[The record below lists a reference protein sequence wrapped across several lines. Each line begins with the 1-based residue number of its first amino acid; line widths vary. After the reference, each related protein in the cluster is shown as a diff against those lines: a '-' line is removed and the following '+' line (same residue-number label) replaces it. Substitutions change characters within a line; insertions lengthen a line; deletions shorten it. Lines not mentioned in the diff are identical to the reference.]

1 MKATH
6 VKQDIT
12 PSDLHLSHGMKV
24 TIDRIIAKTHGVH
37 LVIYFWDGRMCV
49 FETTSEELSQ
59 MGFYNA
65 EGVEVSKGLVE
76 SAYSM
81 AMAQRTFD
89 RHAETFK
96 KLTGQ
101 IEG

>member
-6 VKQDIT
+6 VKQDIS
-12 PSDLHLSHGMKV
+12 PSDLHFSHGMKV
-24 TIDRIIAKTHGVH
+24 TIDRIIAKTHGIH

-65 EGVEVSKGLVE
+65 EGVEVSKEMVE
-76 SAYSM
+76 SAYVM
-81 AMAQRTFD
+81 AIAQRNLD
-89 RHAETFK
+89 EHAEQFK

-101 IEG
+101 S

>member
-12 PSDLHLSHGMKV
+12 PSDLHMSHGMKV
-24 TIDRIIAKTHGVH
+24 TIDRIIAKTHGIH

-65 EGVEVSKGLVE
+65 EGVDVPKEMLE
-76 SAYSM
+76 SAYVM
-81 AMAQRTFD
+81 AVNQRNLD
-89 RHAETFK
+89 EHAETFK

-101 IEG
+101 S